1 MLRQTTFRRSISAH
15 QVVSR
20 KRLVL
25 TSRVG
30 ESTSLIKFNEGERLV
45 RSYQGARDPS
55 LQDFAFSVKKLLE
68 EH

>member
-1 MLRQTTFRRSISAH
+1 MLRQTTFRKLLSAH
-15 QVVSR
+15 QAVSR

-30 ESTSLIKFNEGERLV
+30 ESTSPIKFNEGERLV

-55 LQDFAFSVKKLLE
+55 LQEFAFSVKKLLE
-68 EH
+68 ER

>member
-1 MLRQTTFRRSISAH
+1 MLRQTTFRRSISAHLDRAVVAH

-30 ESTSLIKFNEGERLV
+30 ESTSLIKFNEGEGLV
-45 RSYQGARDPS
+45 RSR
-55 LQDFAFSVKKLLE
+55 
-68 EH
+68 